1 MNRTQTG
8 FTLVE
13 LVLVI
18 IIISVASVPLFSL
31 YTQAT
36 SSLLNNEDIQTAAQ
50 LAQERAERI
59 LSLRRSQGFNAVPD
73 ITPGTGNI
81 TENLTGNFTGF
92 TRITNITQPGT
103 PPAGC
108 PPGAV
113 CNLVAISVNRGGP
126 ALAQVSLLLVNY

>member
-1 MNRTQTG
+1 MNRTQKG
-8 FTLVE
+8 FTLIE

-31 YTQAT
+31 YSQAT

-59 LSLRRSQGFNAVPD
+59 LALRRSQGFNAVPD
-73 ITPGTGNI
+73 IAPSSL
-81 TENLTGNFTGF
+81 TENLTGNFTGY

-108 PPGAV
+108 PPGAI

-126 ALAQVSLLLVNY
+126 VLAQISLLLVNY